1 MYSFEPDKRNFR
13 MLKSYV
19 RRLPNVT
26 VFNEAVGKVDGHV
39 ALKVSDNDFFS
50 AVSSVHG
57 LKGKNYVREYLV
69 KSTRMDSLTLD
80 RDPSVVVLDCEGAET
95 DVVAGGERTLGS
107 VGVVLAETHVLTG
120 GLDTA
125 QDLRSALTAAGF
137 GNVSET
143 VLPVSGTCP
152 AGSGA
157 PPGPSAPESTTSS
170 ASTSTSSAG
179 TTGLTPQA
187 KSDAEMLILAALALS
202 LIGSIG
208 YAIAGRKKRPVNDH
222 RGFE

>member
-1 MYSFEPDKRNFR
+1 ME
-13 MLKSYV
+13 
-19 RRLPNVT
+19 
-26 VFNEAVGKVDGHV
+26 GVD
-39 ALKVSDNDFFS
+39 AAISTLWNLSD
-50 AVSSVHG
+50 
-57 LKGKNYVREYLV
+57 LYPLCQ
-69 KSTRMDSLTLD
+69 L
-80 RDPSVVVLDCEGAET
+80 
-95 DVVAGGERTLGS
+95 
-107 VGVVLAETHVLTG
+107 
-120 GLDTA
+120 
-125 QDLRSALTAAGF
+125 
-137 GNVSET
+137 
-143 VLPVSGTCP
+143 SGTCP